1 MNGQF
6 LAIAQDPRIIRGVHH
21 YCDEWCGYCPAT
33 KRCLVFRCEEVLRAE
48 RGRKEE
54 EGTFASMDEAIAF
67 TRQISSIEGIRTDEL
82 DELLAHPPGES
93 GVRTEDPLADRA
105 LEYAVR
111 TELALLPAALQLG
124 SRRPS
129 QPPAVPS
136 AEEVVMWYHARIYMK
151 IFRALVS
158 AASDC
163 AAGPRGEDARGCAKL
178 AIVSIDRSRA
188 ALQVLRPTAGA
199 DLVDPLIAML
209 ADLDRGLEE
218 RFPAVRS
225 FVRVGLDCP
234 VA

>member
-1 MNGQF
+1 M
-6 LAIAQDPRIIRGVHH
+6 
-21 YCDEWCGYCPAT
+21 E
-33 KRCLVFRCEEVLRAE
+33 
-48 RGRKEE
+48 
-54 EGTFASMDEAIAF
+54 EAIAF
-67 TRQISSIEGIRTDEL
+67 TRQISAIEGSRTDEL
-82 DELLAHPPGES
+82 DELLTHAPGES
-93 GVRTEDPLADRA
+93 GVRTDDPLADRA

-111 TELALLPAALQLG
+111 TELALLPVALQLG

-129 QPPAVPS
+129 QPPAIAS
-136 AEEVVMWYHARIYMK
+136 AEEVIMWYHARIYMK

-163 AAGPRGEDARGCAKL
+163 AAGARGDEARGCAKL
-178 AIVSIDRSRA
+178 AIVSIDRSRT
-188 ALQVLRPTAGA
+188 ALQALRGSTGA
-199 DLVDPLIAML
+199 QVIDPLIAIL

>member
-6 LAIAQDPRIIRGVHH
+6 LEIAQDPRVVPGVHR
-21 YCDEWCGYCPAT
+21 YCDEWCGYCPVT
-33 KRCLVFRCEEVLRAE
+33 TRCLVFRCEELLRAE
-48 RGRKEE
+48 RGRKKE
-54 EGTFASMDEAIAF
+54 EGTFATMEEAIEF
-67 TRQISSIEGIRTDEL
+67 TRQISAIEGTRTDEL

-111 TELALLPAALQLG
+111 TELALLPVALRLG

-136 AEEVVMWYHARIYMK
+136 AAEVVMWYHARIYTK

-178 AIVSIDRSRA
+178 AMVSIERSRL
-188 ALQVLRPTAGA
+188 ALQVLRRTTRP
-199 DLVDPLIAML
+199 DLIDPLIAL
-209 ADLDRGLEE
+209 LSDLDRDLEE
-218 RFPAVRS
+218 RFPEARG

-234 VA
+234 IA

>member
-6 LAIAQDPRIIRGVHH
+6 LAISQDPRIVPGVHH
-21 YCDEWCGYCPAT
+21 YCDEWCDYCPVT
-33 KRCLVFRCEEVLRAE
+33 RRCLVFRCTEVFREE

-54 EGTFASMDEAIAF
+54 EETFANIDEAIEF
-67 TRQISSIEGIRTDEL
+67 TRQLAAVEGIRTDEL

-93 GVRTEDPLADRA
+93 GVRTDDPLAERA
-105 LEYAVR
+105 LDYAAR
-111 TELALLPAALQLG
+111 TELLLLPVALLLA
-124 SRRPS
+124 SRRSRPS
-129 QPPAVPS
+129 PGGPS
-136 AEEVVMWYHARIYMK
+136 PEEVIVWYHARIYMK

-163 AAGPRGEDARGCAKL
+163 AAGPRGDDARGCAKL

-188 ALQVLRPTAGA
+188 ALHSLRGTVGAGRI
-199 DLVDPLIAML
+199 DPLIAIL
-209 ADLDRGLEE
+209 DELDRGLEE

>member
-6 LAIAQDPRIIRGVHH
+6 VAIAQDPRIIPGVHH
-21 YCDEWCGYCPAT
+21 YCDEWCGYCPVKT
-33 KRCLVFRCEEVLRAE
+33 RCLVFLCEEVLRAE
-48 RGRKEE
+48 RGRKED
-54 EGTFASMDEAIAF
+54 EGTFATIDEAIAF
-67 TRQISSIEGIRTDEL
+67 TRQISSIEGTRTDEL
-82 DELLAHPPGES
+82 DELLRHPPGES
-93 GVRTEDPLADRA
+93 GVRTDDPLADLA

-111 TELALLPAALQLG
+111 TELALLPVALQLG

-129 QPPAVPS
+129 QPPVVPS
-136 AEEVVMWYHARIYMK
+136 AEEVAMWYHARIYTK

-163 AAGPRGEDARGCAKL
+163 VDGPRSDDARGCAKL
-178 AIVSIDRSRA
+178 ASVSIDRSRA
-188 ALQVLRPTAGA
+188 ALQMLRGSAGA
-199 DLVDPLIAML
+199 DLIDPLL
-209 ADLDRGLEE
+209 AILTDLDRGLEE

>member
-21 YCDEWCGYCPAT
+21 YCDEWCGYCPVT
-33 KRCLVFRCEEVLRAE
+33 TRCLVFRCEEVLRAE

-54 EGTFASMDEAIAF
+54 EGTFASMDETIEF

-82 DELLAHPPGES
+82 AGES

-111 TELALLPAALQLG
+111 TELALLPVALQLG

-163 AAGPRGEDARGCAKL
+163 AAGPRGEEARGCAKL

-188 ALQVLRPTAGA
+188 ALQTLRRTAGA
-199 DLVDPLIAML
+199 DLVDPLMAIL
-209 ADLDRGLEE
+209 AELDRGLEE
-218 RFPAVRS
+218 RFPGVRS

>member
-1 MNGQF
+1 MNAQF
-6 LAIAQDPRIIRGVHH
+6 LAISQDPGIVPGVHH
-21 YCDEWCGYCPAT
+21 YCDEWCGYCPVQQ
-33 KRCLVFRCEEVLRAE
+33 RCLVFRCEEVLRAE
-48 RGRKEE
+48 RGRKAE
-54 EGTFASMDEAIAF
+54 EGTFASMEEAIAF

-111 TELALLPAALQLG
+111 TELALLPAALQLA

-129 QPPAVPS
+129 QPPAIPS

-163 AAGPRGEDARGCAKL
+163 AAGPRGDDARGCAKL

-188 ALQVLRPTAGA
+188 ALQTLRRNAGA
-199 DLVDPLIAML
+199 DLVDPLMAML
-209 ADLDRGLEE
+209 DELDRGLEE
-218 RFPAVRS
+218 RFPEARS

>member
-1 MNGQF
+1 
-6 LAIAQDPRIIRGVHH
+6 
-21 YCDEWCGYCPAT
+21 
-33 KRCLVFRCEEVLRAE
+33 
-48 RGRKEE
+48 
-54 EGTFASMDEAIAF
+54 
-67 TRQISSIEGIRTDEL
+67 L
-82 DELLAHPPGES
+82 DELMAHPPGES

-111 TELALLPAALQLG
+111 TELALLPVALQLG

-129 QPPAVPS
+129 QPPTVPS

-163 AAGPRGEDARGCAKL
+163 ARGPRGDEARGCAKL

-188 ALQVLRPTAGA
+188 ALQLLRRSTGA
-199 DLVDPLIAML
+199 DLIDPLIAML
-209 ADLDRGLEE
+209 GELDRGLEE
-218 RFPAVRS
+218 RFPEVRS